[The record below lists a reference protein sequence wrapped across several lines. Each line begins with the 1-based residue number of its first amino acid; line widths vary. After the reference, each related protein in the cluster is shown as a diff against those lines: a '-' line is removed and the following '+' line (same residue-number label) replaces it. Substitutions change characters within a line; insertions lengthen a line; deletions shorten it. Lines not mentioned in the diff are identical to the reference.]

1 MLAGMSA
8 RPRCSVFIAAS
19 LDGFIARADG
29 GLDWLARVEAPGEDY
44 GYGAFAASVDA
55 LVMGHNTYATALA
68 FDAWPY
74 GDKRV
79 IVLSREPHPSRHG
92 EAHTAETP
100 VALCARL
107 GREGVRHV
115 YVDGGAT
122 IRRFL
127 DAGLIDDLTL
137 SVIPIVLGAGLPLF
151 GGTDEHALTL
161 IETRGFPSGLVQLR
175 YRVTGAGSGPA
186 VST

>member
-1 MLAGMSA
+1 MSA
-8 RPRCSVFIAAS
+8 RPRCSVFIATS

-29 GLDWLARVEAPGEDY
+29 GLDWLALVEAPGEDY
-44 GYGAFAASVDA
+44 GYGAFVSSVDA

-74 GDKRV
+74 GGKRV
-79 IVLSREPHPSRHG
+79 IVLSRDATPSRHG
-92 EAHTAETP
+92 EEHTAEAP

-107 GREGVRHV
+107 AAEGVEHV

-127 DAGLIDDLTL
+127 DAGLIDDLTISL
-137 SVIPIVLGAGLPLF
+137 VPIVLGTGIPLF
-151 GGTDEHALTL
+151 GGIGEHRLTL
-161 IETRGFPSGLVQLR
+161 IETRGFPSGLVQVR
-175 YRVTGAGSGPA
+175 YRTRAA
-186 VST
+186 